1 MDGVAQFNVLTAS
14 IMIDLSKIKEDF
26 SVLVK
31 EAQPWTLTQFVMWL
45 DLKLSEFK
53 IKGYMVLDHNIKT
66 KPKWLVDD
74 NVAGDITPSPAPCQ
88 NCNKPRR
95 EERQFYSDIH
105 ASPSELQYRTVTK
118 NVSDNSLQQVQ
129 EDTSIRG
136 EVGVIDLSDGI
147 GQRKNNTQTSG
158 RTENIQLQSYRQVSS
173 HDYHMGEKESN
184 FSKSEKRP
192 RQEVIEIDA
201 PSRSPQ
207 EKRFISGSK
216 SFQKTSTPI
225 TSPRVIQ
232 KPKNRQ
238 SLSMGTAIYTS
249 TSSTTTPTFS
259 TSYAMSTQRSV
270 QSNRN
275 YALGAPPVAS
285 NAFSTSTNL
294 SDFQNLEKLIAQTSQ
309 YNESLSSHNIHPPS
323 VVEQSKGFSNSQGH
337 HQPSQV
343 SVAESQGSFGQST
356 FSDINVQPHLTPT
369 SFSDT
374 VTDPSHSQYTIT
386 TNQEQNLYTPQ
397 SEAVPVA
404 LHVINRENSVGS
416 MPSTSDITEIKIESD
431 SEDNMNDSVL
441 TDASLASISQPSL
454 MDTLPDSQQPSQS
467 QSQSFTEEPGGLP
480 KQGLVDPET
489 AKAYQMV
496 ELVTGSGVYVFD
508 KNIQQAFKVGAESQ
522 TGTYSGEKMARYL
535 LNVFWSRKELVGAT
549 LSKAGR
555 GKKILNQQII
565 EAILDFCTT
574 YGRHNRPE
582 VRKAFRNSAYN
593 VTWRARQKISKK
605 FRPGFG

>member
-1 MDGVAQFNVLTAS
+1 
-14 IMIDLSKIKEDF
+14 MIDLSKIKEDF

-66 KPKWLVDD
+66 KPKWLIED
-74 NVAGDITPSPAPCQ
+74 NISGDITPSPAPCQ

-118 NVSDNSLQQVQ
+118 NASDNSQQQLQD
-129 EDTSIRG
+129 DTSIRG
-136 EVGVIDLSDGI
+136 EVGIIDLSDGI
-147 GQRKNNTQTSG
+147 AQRKNNNQTSG
-158 RTENIQLQSYRQVSS
+158 RTENIQVQSYRQLSS

-184 FSKSEKRP
+184 FQKSEKRP
-192 RQEVIEIDA
+192 RPEVIEIDA
-201 PSRSPQ
+201 PSPQ

-216 SFQKTSTPI
+216 SFQKTSTPV
-225 TSPRVIQ
+225 TSPRVLH

-259 TSYAMSTQRSV
+259 TSYSMSTQRSA

-275 YALGAPPVAS
+275 YALGAPPVTS

-309 YNESLSSHNIHPPS
+309 YNESLTSHNILPS
-323 VVEQSKGFSNSQGH
+323 GVLEQPKGFGNSLGH
-337 HQPSQV
+337 RQPSQV
-343 SVAESQGSFGQST
+343 SVAEPQNSFGQST
-356 FSDINVQPHLTPT
+356 FSDINIQPT

-374 VTDPSHSQYTIT
+374 VADQSHSQFTIT
-386 TNQEQNLYTPQ
+386 TNQEQNLYNPQ

-416 MPSTSDITEIKIESD
+416 VPSTSDITEIKIESD
-431 SEDNMNDSVL
+431 SEDNVNDSVL

-454 MDTLPDSQQPSQS
+454 MDTLPDSQQPLQS
-467 QSQSFTEEPGGLP
+467 QSQSFAEEPGGLP

-496 ELVTGSGVYVFD
+496 ELVNGSGVYVFD

-565 EAILDFCTT
+565 EAILDFCEK
-574 YGRHNRPE
+574 YGRHSRSQCRE
-582 VRKAFRNSAYN
+582 ASRNV
-593 VTWRARQKISKK
+593 VTSTTCKEKKKILRHRILIGQSISQFKD
-605 FRPGFG
+605 PNDT

>member
-1 MDGVAQFNVLTAS
+1 
-14 IMIDLSKIKEDF
+14 MIDLSKIKEDF

-66 KPKWLVDD
+66 KPKWLVED
-74 NVAGDITPSPAPCQ
+74 NIVGDITPSPAPCQ

-118 NVSDNSLQQVQ
+118 NASDNSQQQLQD
-129 EDTSIRG
+129 DTSIRG
-136 EVGVIDLSDGI
+136 EVGIIDLSDGI
-147 GQRKNNTQTSG
+147 AQRKNNNQTSG
-158 RTENIQLQSYRQVSS
+158 RTENIQVQSYRQLSS

-184 FSKSEKRP
+184 FQKSEKRP
-192 RQEVIEIDA
+192 RPDVIEIDA
-201 PSRSPQ
+201 PSPQ
-207 EKRFISGSK
+207 EKRFSSGSK
-216 SFQKTSTPI
+216 SFQKTSTPV
-225 TSPRVIQ
+225 TSPRVLH

-249 TSSTTTPTFS
+249 TSSTTTPSFS
-259 TSYAMSTQRSV
+259 TSYTMSTQRSA

-275 YALGAPPVAS
+275 YALGAPPVTS

-309 YNESLSSHNIHPPS
+309 YNESLTSHNILPS
-323 VVEQSKGFSNSQGH
+323 GVLEQPKGFGNSQGH
-337 HQPSQV
+337 RQPSQV
-343 SVAESQGSFGQST
+343 SVAEPQNSFGQST
-356 FSDINVQPHLTPT
+356 FSDINIQPT

-374 VTDPSHSQYTIT
+374 VTDQSHSQFTIT
-386 TNQEQNLYTPQ
+386 TNQEQNLYDPQ
-397 SEAVPVA
+397 
-404 LHVINRENSVGS
+404 

-431 SEDNMNDSVL
+431 SEENVNDSVL

-454 MDTLPDSQQPSQS
+454 MDTLPDSQQTLQS
-467 QSQSFTEEPGGLP
+467 QSQSFAEEPGGLP

-496 ELVTGSGVYVFD
+496 ELVNGSGVYVFD

-565 EAILDFCTT
+565 EAILDFCITH
-574 YGRHNRPE
+574 GRHTRYQC
-582 VRKAFRNSAYN
+582 RKVIVCSITSR
-593 VTWRARQKISKK
+593 THQERQKLMKLKNQFGYGISDLLRGGFKK
-605 FRPGFG
+605 